1 MVTTYFVPVEDK
13 SLGAPRLV
21 DPKTQ
26 STITDRQANHVHRL
40 FRTQVLGPSFAC
52 ALGKNA
58 LANWRYRVGVYQNF
72 DAGVGASV
80 CEDLW
85 SFVADQRALSANPDD
100 FSTFITIFVTL
111 DIPRDENEF
120 ESRLWTILQEIHD
133 KDAHVYSWD
142 PQTASDPDLP
152 DFSFSVG
159 EQSFFVVGQHAHS
172 SRFSRRFP
180 YPALAF
186 NAHHQFERLRATGK
200 FQKLQDVIRKQDIA
214 IQGSINPSL
223 TNYGADSEAKQYSG
237 RLVPLGWK
245 CPFQP

>member
-58 LANWRYRVGVYQNF
+58 LANWRYRVGVYKNF
-72 DAGVGASV
+72 DAEVGSSV

-133 KDAHVYSWD
+133 KDAHVYRWD
-142 PQTASDPDLP
+142 PQTTSDPDLP
-152 DFSFSVG
+152 DFSFSVASSLFSWLG
-159 EQSFFVVGQHAHS
+159 SMPIVPDSVAGSHTQHWRLMLTINLSDSAQRENFKSFRTLS
-172 SRFSRRFP
+172 ESRISRFKARS
-180 YPALAF
+180 
-186 NAHHQFERLRATGK
+186 
-200 FQKLQDVIRKQDIA
+200 
-214 IQGSINPSL
+214 IQ
-223 TNYGADSEAKQYSG
+223 
-237 RLVPLGWK
+237 V
-245 CPFQP
+245 